1 MHRGM
6 LLVLGALP
14 LLLAADRPDLSG
26 TWRLEGNEAETL
38 VITQSQD
45 EVSISNKAAAGTV
58 VKCGMSGKACDGTID
73 GEKVSVSYWFNG
85 PTLVE
90 MATGGKRKDRVVKTR
105 RSLSS
110 DGQKMEVE
118 VIPIAPV
125 GKSEKLTYLKSQS

>member
-1 MHRGM
+1 MRRGM
-6 LLVLGALP
+6 LLVLGVLP
-14 LLLAADRPDLSG
+14 LLVAADRPDLSG
-26 TWRLEGNEAETL
+26 TWRLEGNDAETL
-38 VITQSQD
+38 IIAQTDDQVAIASK
-45 EVSISNKAAAGTV
+45 SPAATE
-58 VKCGMSGKACDGTID
+58 VKCGVSGKACDGTIG

-85 PTLVE
+85 PMLVE

-125 GKSEKLTYLKSQS
+125 GKSEKLTYVKAQP